1 MTQPVFSR
9 RQFSLAIPSLVP
21 LLGIS
26 RYLPSRRGEVPGD
39 QEISRTE
46 EAIHQEVV
54 LNASR
59 QRVYAALTE
68 TEQFRKVSNGLET
81 QISKEPG
88 GAFSLFGKAISGRHV
103 ELVPGER
110 LVQAW
115 RSEGWAASHYSIV
128 RFDLKEQG
136 AQTKVVFD
144 HTGFPKGQAEHLAGG
159 WKQHY
164 WEPLAQYFKA

>member
-1 MTQPVFSR
+1 MTQSLLSR
-9 RQFSLAIPSLVP
+9 RRFSLAMPSLVP
-21 LLGIS
+21 LLGLS
-26 RYLPSRRGEVPGD
+26 HYLPDLRAEAPGD

-59 QRVYAALTE
+59 KRVYAALTDE
-68 TEQFRKVSNGLET
+68 EQFRKVSNGLET

-88 GAFSLFGKAISGRHV
+88 GTFSLFGKAIAGRHIQM
-103 ELVPGER
+103 LPSER

-115 RSEGWAASHYSIV
+115 RSEGWPAGHYSIV
-128 RFDLKEQG
+128 RFQLKEQG
-136 AQTKVVFD
+136 AQTKIVFD

-164 WEPLAQYFKA
+164 WEPLTQYFKG

>member
-1 MTQPVFSR
+1 MNQPLLSR
-9 RQFSLAIPSLVP
+9 RRFSLALPSLLPVIG
-21 LLGIS
+21 LS
-26 RYLPSRRGEVPGD
+26 RYWADPHRATDDEG
-39 QEISRTE
+39 ISRTE

-68 TEQFRKVSNGLET
+68 ADQFRKVCNGLET
-81 QISKEPG
+81 HISGEQG
-88 GAFSLFGKAISGRHV
+88 GTFSLFGSAISGRHI

-110 LVQAW
+110 IVQAW
-115 RSEGWAASHYSIV
+115 RSNGWKAGDFSIA
-128 RFDLKEQG
+128 RFELKEQG
-136 AQTKVVFD
+136 AGTKIVFD